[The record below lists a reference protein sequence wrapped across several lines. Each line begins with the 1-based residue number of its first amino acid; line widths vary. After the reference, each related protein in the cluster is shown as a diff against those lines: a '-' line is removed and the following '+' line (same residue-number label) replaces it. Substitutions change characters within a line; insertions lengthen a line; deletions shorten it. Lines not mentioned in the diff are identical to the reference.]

1 MSTAKET
8 VEPRG
13 ADAIMWLILLDAF
26 GAELTTFMAW
36 EIRAAQCYSGTRT
49 RALRLSDWDTA
60 WVSCAKVFFVGRVL
74 VFVLAVALGCCVWA
88 FLYNDRQTQFE
99 V

>member
-13 ADAIMWLILLDAF
+13 ADAIIWLILLCAF
-26 GAELTTFMAW
+26 GAELTTFMALA
-36 EIRAAQCYSGTRT
+36 IRAARCYSGTRT
-49 RALRLSDWDTA
+49 RALRLSDWDTP
-60 WVSCAKVFFVGRVL
+60 WVLCVKVFFVGRVL
-74 VFVLAVALGCCVWA
+74 DFVLTVVLGCCVWA
-88 FLYNDRQTQFE
+88 FLHNGRQTLFE